1 MSEAPAIGFA
11 LEVDV
16 LVEAGAW
23 SAIPEAAGLVAR
35 AVIAA
40 CEGASADYE
49 LDLDG
54 AEIAVKLT
62 DDAAIRALNRDW
74 RGKDTA
80 TNVLSF
86 PTPEVAREGGDPHF
100 GDIAIA
106 FETLEREA
114 AGEGKPLADHLVHLA
129 VHGTLHLVGYDH
141 ETTEEAEEMEAM
153 ERHVL
158 ASLGIPDPY
167 ADTEPVQQ
175 HP

>member
-1 MSEAPAIGFA
+1 MNDGSGI
-11 LEVDV
+11 EVDV

-23 SAIPEAAGLVAR
+23 STIPEATNIIGR

-40 CEGASADYE
+40 CLGAAE
-49 LDLDG
+49 EFEIDLEG

-62 DDAAIRALNRDW
+62 DDAAIRMLNRDW

-86 PTPEVAREGGDPHF
+86 PTSEVARTAGTPHF

-106 FETLEREA
+106 YETLEREA
-114 AGEGKPLADHLVHLA
+114 AGEGKPLADHLMHLA
-129 VHGTLHLVGYDH
+129 VHGTLHLLGYDH
-141 ETTEEAEEMEAM
+141 EVAEEAEEMEAM

-158 ASLGIPDPY
+158 AALGVPDPY
-167 ADTEPVQQ
+167 SETEPV
-175 HP
+175 HEEH